1 MRTADPRRRLN
12 QRSTLGRAAKFM
24 PARLFV
30 SSSLIASLLASTPAA
45 CQRCHLWLSASFLVV
60 HTAHTRPGSTR
71 FIRLQP
77 RFLRIP
83 SRPPI
88 PPYSAQCRAVP
99 HPGLSE
105 IVVPH
110 TSCGTRPFLRTS
122 AAHTIGTRR
131 LQLNASPHLT
141 HPRRA
146 GTNTRSISIVKLCR
160 VPSPCF
166 QDPRYVITIV
176 RATA

>member
-1 MRTADPRRRLN
+1 MRTADPRRRLH

-30 SSSLIASLLASTPAA
+30 SSSSSPPSLASTPAA

-77 RFLRIP
+77 RLFRTP

-88 PPYSAQCRAVP
+88 PPYPAQCRAVP
-99 HPGLSE
+99 HPGLLE

-110 TSCGTRPFLRTS
+110 TSCGTRSFFANIRSAHDRYASSPIERVATS
-122 AAHTIGTRR
+122 DP
-131 LQLNASPHLT
+131 SLT
-141 HPRRA
+141 HRR
-146 GTNTRSISIVKLCR
+146 RSPPVSIFQFSG
-160 VPSPCF
+160 VPGS
-166 QDPRYVITIV
+166 
-176 RATA
+176 